1 MGFFSRFNEAMN
13 EEFILGKDNVE
24 RVRNDPGAL
33 EEILHAQ
40 RARGFGSP
48 RQLRQHAR
56 KVRKLEQSARPRRQ
70 RGKSRVGSSPK
81 EPSRLWRVFT
91 ATARF
96 TGIALL
102 CILIGAWWAGQDR
115 KCNGNGNGNGGAS

>member
-1 MGFFSRFNEAMN
+1 MGFFSRFNEGMN

-33 EEILHAQ
+33 EEVLHAQ

-48 RQLRQHAR
+48 RQLRQHANE
-56 KVRKLEQSARPRRQ
+56 VRKLKQGARRPRQ
-70 RGKSRVGSSPK
+70 RGKSRASARTK
-81 EPSRLWRVFT
+81 APSRLWRVFT
-91 ATARF
+91 ALARF

-102 CILIGAWWAGQDR
+102 CILIGAWWAGHDR
-115 KCNGNGNGNGGAS
+115 KCNGSGGAS

>member
-13 EEFILGKDNVE
+13 EEFILGKDHVE

-33 EEILHAQ
+33 EEVLHAQ

-56 KVRKLEQSARPRRQ
+56 EVRKLEQGAKPPRQ
-70 RGKSRVGSSPK
+70 RGKSRAGASRK
-81 EPSRLWRVFT
+81 APSRLWRAFT
-91 ATARF
+91 AMAKF
-96 TGIALL
+96 TGFALL
-102 CILIGAWWAGQDR
+102 CILIGAWWAGHYR
-115 KCNGNGNGNGGAS
+115 KCNGSENS

>member
-33 EEILHAQ
+33 EEVLHAQ

-48 RQLRQHAR
+48 RTQAAR
-56 KVRKLEQSARPRRQ
+56 TRSAQ
-70 RGKSRVGSSPK
+70 
-81 EPSRLWRVFT
+81 
-91 ATARF
+91 A
-96 TGIALL
+96 
-102 CILIGAWWAGQDR
+102 
-115 KCNGNGNGNGGAS
+115 

>member
-13 EEFILGKDNVE
+13 EEFILGKNNVE

-48 RQLRQHAR
+48 RQLRQHASE
-56 KVRKLEQSARPRRQ
+56 VRKLEQSARRPRQ
-70 RGKSRVGSSPK
+70 RGKSRAGASPK
-81 EPSRLWRVFT
+81 APSRLWRAFT
-91 ATARF
+91 AMAKF
-96 TGIALL
+96 TGFALL
-102 CILIGAWWAGQDR
+102 CILIGAWWAGHDR
-115 KCNGNGNGNGGAS
+115 KCNGSENS